1 MDTARKWN
9 YLKNILI
16 IYKTK
21 SQKYSS
27 ELSWHK
33 KHKPPEKKTTHFM
46 GEDKRNR
53 AKKELRFETEKIDLF
68 FDMEGSNFIG

>member
-9 YLKNILI
+9 YLKNVLI

-27 ELSWHK
+27 ELSRHK

-46 GEDKRNR
+46 GEDKRKR
-53 AKKELRFETEKIDLF
+53 AKK
-68 FDMEGSNFIG
+68 